1 MWDKSGMLILQSLLG
16 VLCFL
21 LLAAALGRQ
30 PERIRPRMVL
40 AGVALQA
47 VMAAILLRAP
57 GITDVLMWLNGGVGV
72 LQEATDEGARFMFGY
87 LAGGEQPFA
96 ASGEGSD
103 FVVAFRVLPLI
114 LVVSA
119 LSAVLFHLRVLPTII
134 GLMARGLQRT
144 LGLSGPLGFG
154 AASSVFLGIIEG
166 PLLVRPY
173 LRELSAAE
181 LLALMTCG
189 MATVAGTVMVLY
201 ASVVE
206 PVLPG
211 ALSEILVASLLSVPA
226 ALTIAHLLLPAEVGD
241 GSEITVS
248 VQTESWVGALMAGTA
263 EGTKMVIDVAA
274 TIVVLFA
281 LVALVNR
288 GLALLPVVGAGPIT
302 LQRAVGWL
310 LTPLVWLM
318 GIPGDDVGW
327 CAERMGT
334 KTVLNEFVAYLELAG
349 ASGGPIAERSRRI
362 LVYAMCGFA
371 NLGSLGILA
380 GGLGSVVPERRG
392 EIAALAGRALISGTL
407 ATMMTGAMV
416 GIFG

>member
-1 MWDKSGMLILQSLLG
+1 MPLLQGLLG
-16 VLCFL
+16 LCCFL
-21 LLAAALGRQ
+21 LIAAALGRDRH
-30 PERIRPRMVL
+30 RIRPGVVL

-47 VMAAILLRAP
+47 GLTLLLLRAP
-57 GITDVLMWLNGGVGV
+57 IIASGLLWANDAVGL
-72 LQEATDEGARFMFGY
+72 LQSATDEGARFMFGY
-87 LAGGEQPFA
+87 LAGGEMPFA
-96 ASGEGSD
+96 ASGTGSD

-119 LSAVLFHLRVLPTII
+119 LSALLFHLRVLPALI

-154 AASSVFLGIIEG
+154 AAASVFLGIIEG

-173 LRELSAAE
+173 LAAMSAAE

-201 ASVVE
+201 ASIVE
-206 PVLPG
+206 PVMPG
-211 ALSEILVASLLSVPA
+211 ALSEILVASLISVPA
-226 ALTIAHLLLPAEVGD
+226 ALTVAHLLHPADPGEPGRIDLPRETQGAVE
-241 GSEITVS
+241 
-248 VQTESWVGALMAGTA
+248 ALMKGTA

-281 LVALVNR
+281 LVALVNS
-288 GLALLPVVGAGPIT
+288 GLSVLPQVAEAPVT
-302 LQRAVGWL
+302 VQRLVGWL

-318 GIPGDDVGW
+318 GIPWDEALW
-327 CAERMGT
+327 CGERMGT
-334 KTVLNEFVAYLELAG
+334 KTVLNEFVAYMELAD
-349 ASGGPIAERSRRI
+349 ASGGPISARSRRI

-380 GGLGSVVPERRG
+380 GGLGSAVPERRA
-392 EIAALAGRALISGTL
+392 EIAGLAGRALIGGTL

-416 GIFG
+416 GIFGG

>member
-1 MWDKSGMLILQSLLG
+1 MLLLQSLLG
-16 VLCFL
+16 LLCFP
-21 LLAAALGRQ
+21 LLAAALSKHR
-30 PERIRPRMVL
+30 RKIRPRMVL
-40 AGVALQA
+40 AGVTLQA
-47 VMAAILLRAP
+47 VLAAVLLQAP
-57 GITDVLMWLNGGVGV
+57 GITDALQWLNGGVMV
-72 LQEATDEGARFMFGY
+72 LQSATDEGAQFMFGY
-87 LAGGEQPFA
+87 LAGGAMPFTP
-96 ASGEGSD
+96 SGVGSD
-103 FVVAFRVLPLI
+103 FVVAFRILPLI

-119 LSAVLFHLRVLPTII
+119 LSAVLFHLRILPAII
-134 GLMARGLQRT
+134 GLLARGLQRT

-154 AASSVFLGIIEG
+154 AAASVFLGIIEG

-173 LRELSAAE
+173 LREMSAAE
-181 LLALMTCG
+181 LFALMTCG

-206 PVLPG
+206 PVMPG
-211 ALSEILVASLLSVPA
+211 ALSEILVASLISVPA
-226 ALTIAHLLLPAEVGD
+226 ALTIAHLMHPTAVGD
-241 GSEITVS
+241 GGEITVEI
-248 VQTESWVGALMAGTA
+248 QTKSWIEALMQGTA

-281 LVALVNR
+281 LVALANR
-288 GLALLPVVGAGPIT
+288 GLALLPAVAEAPIT
-302 LQRAVGWL
+302 LQRGVGWL

-318 GIPGDDVGW
+318 GIPWEDAVW

-334 KTVLNEFVAYLELAG
+334 KTVLNEFVAYLELAE

-392 EIAALAGRALISGTL
+392 EIAALAGRALIGGTL

-416 GIFG
+416 GIFGG